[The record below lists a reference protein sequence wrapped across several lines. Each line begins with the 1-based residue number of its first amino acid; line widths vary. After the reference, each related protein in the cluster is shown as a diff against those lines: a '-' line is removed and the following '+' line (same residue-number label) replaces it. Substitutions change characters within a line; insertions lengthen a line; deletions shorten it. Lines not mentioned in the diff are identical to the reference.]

1 MKRGCIAVN
10 ITKCDVCKSNIEHGE
25 RYLLTD
31 AADGKKEQR
40 ICASCCV
47 KKKYAKY
54 ITEKG
59 EKILSF
65 LAEDSEAARKK

>member
-10 ITKCDVCKSNIEHGE
+10 IMKCGVCKSNIEHGE

-40 ICASCCV
+40 ICTSCCV
-47 KKKYAKY
+47 KKKYAKH

-59 EKILSF
+59 QKILSF
-65 LAEDSEAARKK
+65 LTESSEAPLKK